1 MRDEPK
7 SVLENV
13 ARLERENAE
22 LAARIEQARAAAKME
37 ETIQTRPR
45 AETNHVKPSTV
56 KVAAAVSLGIAFG
69 LVTLAVTLL
78 LVPPVAD
85 GHVRDHHRDHDLRG
99 GSAGVC
105 R

>member
-22 LAARIEQARAAAKME
+22 LKACLEARIEKARAEQGLEA
-37 ETIQTRPR
+37 TIQTRPR
-45 AETNHVKPSTV
+45 TPKPNNV
-56 KVAAAVSLGIAFG
+56 RVAAAISFGLALG
-69 LVTLAVTLL
+69 LVTLAMTLL
-78 LVPPVAD
+78 LAPAPPARPGGYD
-85 GHVRDHHRDHDLRG
+85 ARDTRG

>member
-22 LAARIEQARAAAKME
+22 LKASIADRVEKERAQEALE
-37 ETIQTRPR
+37 ETIHTRSH
-45 AETNHVKPSTV
+45 AKPSTLRF
-56 KVAAAVSLGIAFG
+56 AAAISFGLAFG

-78 LVPPVAD
+78 LMPPSPSS
-85 GHVRDHHRDHDLRG
+85 GYSERDVRG

>member
-13 ARLERENAE
+13 ARLERENAD
-22 LAARIEQARAAAKME
+22 LKARIAERLEREAAE
-37 ETIQTRPR
+37 EKLSETVQTRMP
-45 AETNHVKPSTV
+45 ANAKPSTV
-56 KVAAAVSLGIAFG
+56 RVAAAISFGLAFG
-69 LVTLAVTLL
+69 LVMLAMTLL
-78 LVPPVAD
+78 LMPPMGGGYHPSD
-85 GHVRDHHRDHDLRG
+85 MRG

>member
-13 ARLERENAE
+13 ARLERENAD
-22 LAARIEQARAAAKME
+22 LKARIVERLEREAAE
-37 ETIQTRPR
+37 EKLSKTVQTRTPTHAR
-45 AETNHVKPSTV
+45 SSHVR
-56 KVAAAVSLGIAFG
+56 VAAAISFGLAFG
-69 LVTLAVTLL
+69 LVMLATTLL
-78 LVPPVAD
+78 LMPSTSGGYHPSD
-85 GHVRDHHRDHDLRG
+85 MRG

>member
-1 MRDEPK
+1 MRREPK

-22 LAARIEQARAAAKME
+22 LRVRIERARASEALE
-37 ETIQTRPR
+37 ETVRTRTHGR
-45 AETNHVKPSTV
+45 ASTTKAKAKGNAV
-56 KVAAAVSLGIAFG
+56 RMAAAISFGLAFG

-78 LVPPVAD
+78 MLPPIPG
-85 GHVRDHHRDHDLRG
+85 GHHPHETRG

>member
-22 LAARIEQARAAAKME
+22 LKARITERVAQEARE
-37 ETIQTRPR
+37 ETIQTRARGKPR
-45 AETNHVKPSTV
+45 TFRF
-56 KVAAAVSLGIAFG
+56 AAAVSLG
-69 LVTLAVTLL
+69 LAVGLATLVMSL
-78 LVPPVAD
+78 LFVPPSPT
-85 GHVRDHHRDHDLRG
+85 GSSYERDVRG

>member
-1 MRDEPK
+1 MRRDERK

-13 ARLERENAE
+13 ARLERENTE
-22 LAARIEQARAAAKME
+22 LRELIEAARANAARDALE
-37 ETIQTRPR
+37 ETVQTRPPR
-45 AETNHVKPSTV
+45 KPSAV
-56 KVAAAVSLGIAFG
+56 RVAAAISFGIAFG

-78 LVPPVAD
+78 LMPPVPG
-85 GHVRDHHRDHDLRG
+85 GHHERDLRG

>member
-22 LAARIEQARAAAKME
+22 LIARIEKARAEQGLEA
-37 ETIQTRPR
+37 TIQTRPR
-45 AETNHVKPSTV
+45 PTRPSTLRA
-56 KVAAAVSLGIAFG
+56 VAALSFGLAFG
-69 LVTLAVTLL
+69 LVTLAFTMLL
-78 LVPPVAD
+78 MPPRTPHGGYDARD
-85 GHVRDHHRDHDLRG
+85 VREIRG

>member
-22 LAARIEQARAAAKME
+22 LIARIEKARAEQGLEA
-37 ETIQTRPR
+37 TIQTRPR
-45 AETNHVKPSTV
+45 PAKPSTLRF
-56 KVAAAVSLGIAFG
+56 AAAVSFGLAFG
-69 LVTLAVTLL
+69 LVMLAFTLL
-78 LVPPVAD
+78 LMPSRPGGYDA
-85 GHVRDHHRDHDLRG
+85 REMRG

>member
-13 ARLERENAE
+13 ARLERENAD
-22 LAARIEQARAAAKME
+22 LLTRIEQARAEAKLS

-45 AETNHVKPSTV
+45 AHPKPSTIR
-56 KVAAAVSLGIAFG
+56 VAAAVSLGLAFG

-78 LVPPVAD
+78 LVPPVPG
-85 GHVRDHHRDHDLRG
+85 GHHHDRDLRG

>member
-13 ARLERENAE
+13 ARLERENADLKE
-22 LAARIEQARAAAKME
+22 RIAERVAESAETRRAQEALE
-37 ETIQTRPR
+37 ETIHTRSR
-45 AETNHVKPSTV
+45 AKPSSLRF
-56 KVAAAVSLGIAFG
+56 AAAISFGLAFG

-78 LVPPVAD
+78 LMPPPSPNSGYYV
-85 GHVRDHHRDHDLRG
+85 RG

>member
-13 ARLERENAE
+13 ARLERENAD
-22 LAARIEQARAAAKME
+22 LLARIEKAQAEQGLEA
-37 ETIQTRPR
+37 TIQTRPR
-45 AETNHVKPSTV
+45 VPKPSALRF
-56 KVAAAVSLGIAFG
+56 AAAISFGLAFG
-69 LVTLAVTLL
+69 LVTLAMTLL
-78 LVPPVAD
+78 LAPERSGSGYD
-85 GHVRDHHRDHDLRG
+85 SRDTRG

>member
-22 LAARIEQARAAAKME
+22 LKALISRQEALE
-37 ETIQTRPR
+37 ETIQTRSRVQPTTLR
-45 AETNHVKPSTV
+45 F
-56 KVAAAVSLGIAFG
+56 AAAISFGLAFG
-69 LVTLAVTLL
+69 LVTLALTLL
-78 LVPPVAD
+78 FMPTSAPS
-85 GHVRDHHRDHDLRG
+85 GYYERDVRG

>member
-7 SVLENV
+7 SALEIV

-22 LAARIEQARAAAKME
+22 LRERIAERIERERAE
-37 ETIQTRPR
+37 ESLEKTIQTRTRP
-45 AETNHVKPSTV
+45 KPGGL
-56 KVAAAVSLGIAFG
+56 KLAAAVSFGLAFG
-69 LVTLAVTLL
+69 LVTLAVTMVLM
-78 LVPPVAD
+78 PPSYGPA
-85 GHVRDHHRDHDLRG
+85 RHDRVRG

>member
-22 LAARIEQARAAAKME
+22 LKACLEARIEKARAEQGLEA
-37 ETIQTRPR
+37 TIQTRPR
-45 AETNHVKPSTV
+45 SPKARTLRF
-56 KVAAAVSLGIAFG
+56 AAALSFGLAFG
-69 LVTLAVTLL
+69 LVMVAMTLL
-78 LVPPVAD
+78 MSPARSGGYD
-85 GHVRDHHRDHDLRG
+85 ARDVRG

>member
-22 LAARIEQARAAAKME
+22 LLARIEKTRAE
-37 ETIQTRPR
+37 QTLEDTIHTRPR
-45 AETNHVKPSTV
+45 PKPTTLRL
-56 KVAAAVSLGIAFG
+56 AAAVSFGLAFG
-69 LVTLAVTLL
+69 LVTIAFTLL
-78 LVPPVAD
+78 LVPPRQGGYD
-85 GHVRDHHRDHDLRG
+85 TRDVRG

>member
-1 MRDEPK
+1 MRRDEPK

-13 ARLERENAE
+13 ARLERENADLKAKIAE
-22 LAARIEQARAAAKME
+22 RLEQERAQETLE
-37 ETIQTRPR
+37 ETIHTRPR
-45 AETNHVKPSTV
+45 GKASTLRF
-56 KVAAAVSLGIAFG
+56 AAALSFGVAFG

-78 LVPPVAD
+78 LMPARSGGYD
-85 GHVRDHHRDHDLRG
+85 ARDVRG

>member
-1 MRDEPK
+1 MRRDEPK

-22 LAARIEQARAAAKME
+22 LKAKIAERLDRERAQEKLE
-37 ETIQTRPR
+37 ETIQTRARP
-45 AETNHVKPSTV
+45 KPTTLRF
-56 KVAAAVSLGIAFG
+56 AAAISFGLAFG

-78 LVPPVAD
+78 LVPPRPAGYD
-85 GHVRDHHRDHDLRG
+85 SRDVRG